1 MRYETSKRAS
11 KSCTNKQLK
20 SSRQA
25 NEQAG
30 RQSRSKCMQ
39 SDHANR
45 QSRIQVN
52 NQASE
57 HALGNQLRTQA
68 NKERQ
73 RLSTAQA
80 NNATNR
86 YNSDTAHPPQ
96 PTETRAHKPTNAR
109 SSEHASRQTI
119 HKTETTKQAN
129 ARTGQPTSRPMHHNR
144 RTEEERTEKNRTEQ
158 NRTEQNRKAQNEIE
172 QKRTEQTRTEGHCRR
187 ETSPINKM
195 NTNRPSILPSANRP
209 EYGYYQQ
216 TKRPSVQP
224 SSQAGKNQWSIR
236 PITRHSKEKRDI

>member
-1 MRYETSKRAS
+1 MHAIR
-11 KSCTNKQLK
+11 SCKQ
-20 SSRQA
+20 A
-25 NEQAG
+25 VT
-30 RQSRSKCMQ
+30 
-39 SDHANR
+39 HP
-45 QSRIQVN
+45 
-52 NQASE
+52 SE
-57 HALGNQLRTQA
+57 PALGNQLRTQV

-96 PTETRAHKPTNAR
+96 PTETRAHKPANAR

-158 NRTEQNRKAQNEIE
+158 NRTEQNRTEQKSTERNRAKENRADANRGTLPQRNITNQQNEYQPTI
-172 QKRTEQTRTEGHCRR
+172 H
-187 ETSPINKM
+187 
-195 NTNRPSILPSANRP
+195 PSIGQS
-209 EYGYYQQ
+209 
-216 TKRPSVQP
+216 T
-224 SSQAGKNQWSIR
+224 
-236 PITRHSKEKRDI
+236 